1 MGAKSTGWDPPAS
14 RGYFEKNALSL
25 PAPFVHNHSPKS
37 KVQGPRSEVFGSY
50 PLAPI
55 PQPPPMP
62 RYRIAIAY
70 DGAAYFG
77 WQRQPEHPGIQ
88 QVLEEALEPFVTR
101 HRKPNPE
108 ESDPTTTP
116 AVVVVGS
123 GRTDA
128 GVHARRQIAHFDLD
142 RDIRPISILRALNAT
157 LPEDIRIMEAE
168 VAPPDFHAQFSA
180 HGKEYRY
187 FLWNAEV
194 MPPERRRYAAHVRNP
209 LDLDAMRDAASRFVG
224 EHDFAAFT
232 VNPHRVVR
240 TTVRTVYAID
250 IVVSEE
256 GRLVEFRVR
265 GGGFLYK
272 MVRSIVGFLI
282 AVGLGRER
290 PEAVDEVLAS
300 KVRTARV
307 ESAPPQGLFLW
318 DVWYE

>member
-1 MGAKSTGWDPPAS
+1 
-14 RGYFEKNALSL
+14 
-25 PAPFVHNHSPKS
+25 
-37 KVQGPRSEVFGSY
+37 
-50 PLAPI
+50 
-55 PQPPPMP
+55 MP
-62 RYRIAIAY
+62 RYRIDIAY
-70 DGAAYFG
+70 DGTAYSG
-77 WQRQPEHPGIQ
+77 WQRQPALPSVQ
-88 QVLEEALEPFVTR
+88 QVLEDALAPFAVRKGTPPPDAEPPNGEAEGVA
-101 HRKPNPE
+101 
-108 ESDPTTTP
+108 P
-116 AVVVVGS
+116 AVPVPVVGS

-128 GVHARRQIAHFDLD
+128 GVHARRQVAHFDLD
-142 RDIRPISILRALNAT
+142 RDIAPLSLLRALNAT
-157 LPEDIRIMEAE
+157 IPLDVRVTDA
-168 VAPPDFHAQFSA
+168 ALAAPDFHAQFST

-194 MPPERRRYAAHVRNP
+194 MPPERRLYAAHVRNP
-209 LDLDAMRDAASRFVG
+209 LDLAAIREAARRFVG

-232 VNPHRVVR
+232 VNPHRFVR
-240 TTVRTVYAID
+240 TTVRTVFSID
-250 IVVSEE
+250 VVASEG

-272 MVRSIVGFLI
+272 MVRSIAGFLI

>member
-1 MGAKSTGWDPPAS
+1 
-14 RGYFEKNALSL
+14 
-25 PAPFVHNHSPKS
+25 
-37 KVQGPRSEVFGSY
+37 
-50 PLAPI
+50 
-55 PQPPPMP
+55 MP
-62 RYRIAIAY
+62 RYRIDVAY
-70 DGAAYFG
+70 DGTAYSG
-77 WQRQPEHPGIQ
+77 WQRQPALPSIQ
-88 QVLEEALEPFVTR
+88 QTLEDALAPFAI
-101 HRKPNPE
+101 RKKKGAPPPDA
-108 ESDPTTTP
+108 DPVGGDAGGGTGGDP
-116 AVVVVGS
+116 AVPVPVVGS

-128 GVHARRQIAHFDLD
+128 GVHARRQVAHFDLD
-142 RDIRPISILRALNAT
+142 RDIAPLSLLRALNAT
-157 LPEDIRIMEAE
+157 IPLDVRVTDA
-168 VAPPDFHAQFSA
+168 ALAAPDFHAQFST

-194 MPPERRRYAAHVRNP
+194 MPPERRLYAAHVRNP
-209 LDLDAMRDAASRFVG
+209 LDLAAVRAAAARFVG

-232 VNPHRVVR
+232 VNPHRFVR
-240 TTVRTVYAID
+240 TTVRTVFSID
-250 IVVSEE
+250 VVDSEG

-272 MVRSIVGFLI
+272 MVRSIAGFLI